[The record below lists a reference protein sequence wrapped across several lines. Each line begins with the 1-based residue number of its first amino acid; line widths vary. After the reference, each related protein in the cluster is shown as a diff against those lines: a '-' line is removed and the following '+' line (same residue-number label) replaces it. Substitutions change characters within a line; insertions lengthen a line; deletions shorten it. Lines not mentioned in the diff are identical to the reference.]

1 MAACSVEG
9 CGRLAYGRG
18 LCSAHWQRWRRHG
31 DPNGGRAAKGAGLSF
46 VYSVLEREE
55 DSCIDWP
62 YGAGK
67 AGYGETWYDGK
78 VRTVHTLVC
87 ELKHGRR
94 PSNQHDSAHSCGRR
108 ICCNHRHL
116 RWATRGENVAD
127 AVRHGTQVRGEK
139 THNAKL
145 KEAEVREIRR
155 LQGICTQE
163 ELAARYGVHRA
174 HIKDI
179 QQRRRW
185 AWLS

>member
-1 MAACSVEG
+1 
-9 CGRLAYGRG
+9 
-18 LCSAHWQRWRRHG
+18 
-31 DPNGGRAAKGAGLSF
+31 
-46 VYSVLEREE
+46 
-55 DSCIDWP
+55 
-62 YGAGK
+62 
-67 AGYGETWYDGK
+67 
-78 VRTVHTLVC
+78 
-87 ELKHGRR
+87 
-94 PSNQHDSAHSCGRR
+94 
-108 ICCNHRHL
+108 
-116 RWATRGENVAD
+116 
-127 AVRHGTQVRGEK
+127 VRGEK